1 MFQLMM
7 EKTIQWIKKNK
18 FNMRIFLISLF
29 LSLNFNT
36 TILAND
42 LIFFLESA
50 YKNNPKLKAE
60 RENLK
65 ATKENIN
72 ISRSEFLP
80 SVTVT
85 GTLDNSQS
93 TDRTNQSGSS
103 LTDLSNDTVTQSVS
117 VDQKIFQGFEGY
129 NSLKKSKLEVEQAN
143 YKLKNIEQEIILK
156 SITAYYDLVY
166 KTKSREFNFAN
177 LALLERQ
184 VESDRSRL
192 QRGEISLTDL
202 SQSESSLAGANASF
216 IVSGNQLLVAR
227 TDFERIIRTSI
238 PEEIDDQFILN
249 VTLPNNLNDA
259 LKLAENNNPKLMIA
273 QLDYKISERDLN
285 IERAKLSPSASIN
298 YTKSK
303 SEDYSSTVDEIEKES
318 IKATITWP
326 IIKGG
331 ENYSSL
337 KKAKFKK
344 NKSNLILEDTFNQ
357 VKSDTANAW
366 SLYQSAESV
375 LNSTQSQVNAAE
387 IANEGITL
395 EYDSGNTRTTLE
407 VIQSRSL
414 LLNARITNAKAERD
428 FIVSKFELLAELGE
442 LTLKNIKKS

>member
-1 MFQLMM
+1 MM

-29 LSLNFNT
+29 ISLNFNT
-36 TILAND
+36 AISAND

-60 RENLK
+60 RESLK

-80 SVTVT
+80 SVTVS
-85 GTLDNSQS
+85 GTLESTQS
-93 TDRTNQSGSS
+93 TDRIDHSGSN
-103 LTDLSNDTVTQSVS
+103 LGDLSNDTSVQSVS

-129 NSLKKSKLEVEQAN
+129 NSLKKSRLEVEQAN
-143 YKLKNIEQEIILK
+143 QKLKKTEQEIILK
-156 SITAYYDLVY
+156 SVTAYYDLVY
-166 KTKSREFNFAN
+166 KTKNRDFNFSN
-177 LALLERQ
+177 LTLLERQ

-202 SQSESSLAGANASF
+202 SQSESSLAGANANF
-216 IVSGNQLLVAR
+216 IAAGNELLAAK
-227 TDFERIIRTSI
+227 TNFERIIRTSV
-238 PEEIDDQFILN
+238 PEETDENFSLN
-249 VTLPNNLNDA
+249 LFLPNSLNDA
-259 LKLAENNNPKLMIA
+259 LKIAEKNNPKLMIS
-273 QLDYKISERDLN
+273 QLDHKISERDLN

-303 SEDYSSTVDEIEKES
+303 SEDFSSTVDEIDKES
-318 IKATITWP
+318 VKATVKWP

-331 ENYSSL
+331 ENYSSF

-344 NKSNLILEDTFNQ
+344 NKSSLILEDTFNE
-357 VKSDTANAW
+357 VKTDTVNAW
-366 SLYQSAESV
+366 SLYQSTESV
-375 LNSTQSQVNAAE
+375 LISTQSQVNSAE

-395 EYDSGNTRTTLE
+395 EYESGNTRTTLE

-414 LLNARITNAKAERD
+414 LLNARIANAKAEKD
-428 FIVSKFELLAELGE
+428 FIVSKFKLLAVLGE
-442 LTLKNIKKS
+442 LTLANIKKS

>member
-1 MFQLMM
+1 M

>member
-1 MFQLMM
+1 M

-80 SVTVT
+80 SVTIT

>member
-85 GTLDNSQS
+85 GTFDNSQS